1 LGGSCNRLLAASWSG
16 PGTSFTEVRVHRL
29 HRGMPWM
36 ETNAKEQRRS
46 FVRDYGSGQWSVS
59 ELCQRYSI
67 TRPTGY
73 KWLERYAE
81 AGDEGLEENSRAPRT
96 CPHQTAPA
104 IERQILALR
113 AEYGWGAKKLLQV
126 LSRRHPGVVWPAR
139 STVNAILDRH
149 GKLRRNRRRRRW
161 SHPGAVALET
171 QRPNQV
177 WPADFKGQ
185 FKTLDGRY
193 CFPLT
198 VTDHYS
204 RKLLVCRGLPSVR
217 TEGANPLFLRLFR
230 EVGLPEAIRTDN
242 GVPFA
247 STGIHGLCQ
256 LNVWWMKLGIVHQRI
271 RPSSPQENGQHERMH
286 QDLKREA
293 ARPPAANLA
302 AQQRKLESFRRR
314 YNEERPHDGIG
325 GALPDERWTP
335 SPRAYPECLR
345 PPEYPSH
352 FEVRRV
358 SAAGTFRLKA
368 KQPFLSNALADESI
382 GLEEVG
388 DGIWS
393 IVYYETLLGRIDER
407 SRTITGV

>member
-1 LGGSCNRLLAASWSG
+1 
-16 PGTSFTEVRVHRL
+16 
-29 HRGMPWM
+29 M

-46 FVRDYGSGQWSVS
+46 FVGDYASGQWSVS
-59 ELCQRYSI
+59 ELCQRYGI

-73 KWLERYAE
+73 KWLERCAE
-81 AGDEGLEENSRAPRT
+81 RGEEGLEESSRVPRS
-96 CPHQTAPA
+96 CPHHTAPA

-126 LSRRHPGVVWPAR
+126 LGRRHPGVVWPAR
-139 STVNAILDRH
+139 STVNAILERH
-149 GKLRRNRRRRRW
+149 GKLRRNRRRKHW
-161 SHPGAVALET
+161 THPGAVALQTE
-171 QRPNQV
+171 RPNQV

-185 FKTLDGRY
+185 FKTLDGKY

-217 TEGANPLFLRLFR
+217 TEGAKPLFLRLFR

-314 YNEERPHDGIG
+314 YNEERPHDGIA

-368 KQPFLSNALADESI
+368 KQPFLSNALADEYI

-393 IVYYETLLGRIDER
+393 IVYLRDAARENRRAKQDDHGSLKGCKGSTWTSVKDHPDR
-407 SRTITGV
+407 SATRQAC